1 MYCILVYDVNEKA
14 VGKALKKCR
23 QYLSWIQN
31 SVFEGNIT
39 EVSLEKLLFE
49 LKAIINPE
57 TDSVIVFAMQ
67 NDKYVDKITLG
78 VDKEDL
84 TDNFI

>member
-23 QYLSWIQN
+23 QYMNWIQN
-31 SVFEGNIT
+31 SVFEGTIT
-39 EVSLEKLLFE
+39 EVRLEKLLLE

-57 TDSVIVFAMQ
+57 TDSVIVFSMQ

-78 VDKEDL
+78 TEKDDL
-84 TDNFI
+84 TDNFV